1 MIHNILKLV
10 EHMSYHLYHDDSQTC
25 TFPFNLST
33 LKCFITIFPLQ
44 QANVMLEYTLDDA
57 QGVLQKNLEV
67 AESSLEKVENDL
79 GFIRDQT
86 TTIEVSIL
94 SD

>member
-1 MIHNILKLV
+1 
-10 EHMSYHLYHDDSQTC
+10 
-25 TFPFNLST
+25 
-33 LKCFITIFPLQ
+33 
-44 QANVMLEYTLDDA
+44 MLEYTLDDA